1 MPVPPLPLNKKDVNL
16 ICYLLI
22 PLVFQLSCVKRADRL
37 CFKQNHYTT
46 SIRQELLITLRNSKK
61 KKQNKTKKQQQQQTI
76 KSSYLLYF
84 ACLTADI

>member
-1 MPVPPLPLNKKDVNL
+1 MPVPPLPLHKKDVNL

-61 KKQNKTKKQQQQQTI
+61 KNKTKQKNNNSNKQ
-76 KSSYLLYF
+76 
-84 ACLTADI
+84 

>member
-1 MPVPPLPLNKKDVNL
+1 MPVPPLPLHKKDVNL

-61 KKQNKTKKQQQQQTI
+61 KNKTKQKNNNNNKQ
-76 KSSYLLYF
+76 
-84 ACLTADI
+84 